1 MTLPWAGQI
10 IRVSNF
16 RNISAKSVTSIVRI
30 PEREVE
36 DQASFRGCRRL
47 KQFMAE
53 QDAFCRVVMRERE
66 SVGNEQG
73 LVSVIIRP
81 MTRW

>member
-1 MTLPWAGQI
+1 MGRADHPRFELPQHFSQVGHD
-10 IRVSNF
+10 SG
-16 RNISAKSVTSIVRI
+16 IVRI